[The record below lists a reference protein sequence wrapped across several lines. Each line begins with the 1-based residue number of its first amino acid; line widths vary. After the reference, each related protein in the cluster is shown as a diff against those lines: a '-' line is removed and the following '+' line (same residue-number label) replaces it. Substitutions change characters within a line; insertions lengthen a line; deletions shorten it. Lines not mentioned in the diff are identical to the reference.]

1 MAKKPMLLSDLFHET
16 LKDIY
21 FAENKILKTL
31 PKMAK
36 AAQSKDLQRA
46 FSKHL
51 RETEGQVKR
60 LNQVFKI
67 IGKPARGKTCAA
79 INGITEEGAEIMKD
93 FKGMPALDAGLLA
106 AAQAV
111 EHYEMSRYGT
121 LRTWADELGMP
132 DAAKLLQATL
142 RRRES
147 NGFGPYQ
154 ACQVPRQRRSRAGT
168 NLVRMPPVS
177 GVAAVAGQATT
188 KAKE

>member
-36 AAQSKDLQRA
+36 AAHSKDLQRA

-60 LNQVFKI
+60 LNQIFKI
-67 IGKPARGKTCAA
+67 IGKPARGKTCTA
-79 INGITEEGAEIMKD
+79 INGIAEEGAEIMKD

-106 AAQAV
+106 SAQAV
-111 EHYEMSRYGT
+111 EHYEISRYGT
-121 LRTWADELGMP
+121 LSTWAKELGYTE
-132 DAAKLLQATL
+132 AVQLLDATL
-142 RRRES
+142 QEEK
-147 NGFGPYQ
+147 NTDKTLTGI
-154 ACQVPRQRRSRAGT
+154 
-168 NLVRMPPVS
+168 
-177 GVAAVAGQATT
+177 
-188 KAKE
+188 AKSVVNVEAEQDEAEEA